1 MADVMQK
8 LIDDK
13 NYVDGVLQ
21 QRFLI
26 VVGTGPTGP
35 FVHVASFSFASKHG
49 EKVQGQM
56 NFAGDGRFANHIVR
70 AISLNLLEP
79 DTAEVMQ
86 YEVRTQSIRA
96 THPVV
101 TLRIVLLTVACGS
114 AETIT

>member
-8 LIDDK
+8 LIDEK

-21 QRFLI
+21 KRFLI

-56 NFAGDGRFANHIVR
+56 NFAGDERFANHVVR
-70 AISLNLLEP
+70 AISLNLLKQ
-79 DTAEVMQ
+79 DTAAVMQ
-86 YEVRTQSIRA
+86 FEVRARCL
-96 THPVV
+96 HPHQR
-101 TLRIVLLTVACGS
+101 LRPR
-114 AETIT
+114 